1 MKFEARSYTLA
12 CQPRDRVRPLTVTI
26 LDIDFTHDG
35 VPHSLRFHWLKNEG
49 KGRGTD
55 MTYVYS
61 PGRGL
66 VHLDGNE

>member
-1 MKFEARSYTLA
+1 MPTPRSGQAAHL
-12 CQPRDRVRPLTVTI
+12 
-26 LDIDFTHDG
+26 THDG
-35 VPHSLRFHWLKNEG
+35 LPHSIRFHWLKNEG